1 MAQTKTQFG
10 YRSAPR
16 SGSGGREAAEHAV
29 VVVGAGPVGLSL
41 AIDLA
46 QRGQSVVLL
55 DDADRIG
62 EGSRAICFSKR
73 SLEFWDRLGIGQRM
87 VDKGV
92 VWSVGKIF
100 HGDSQLYQ
108 FNLLPEEGHKRP
120 AFINL
125 QQFYAEAYLVDRVEE
140 LPAIDLRWRNKVIGL
155 EQRNDHVRADDRD
168 AGWPLSAARRL
179 SSSPATAPVRRCGR
193 WSGAEFAGQ
202 VFEDQF
208 LIADVKMTAEFPTE
222 RWFWFDPPFH
232 AGRSALLHK
241 QPDDIWRI
249 DLQLSR
255 YADPAFEK
263 QPENVRPR
271 IARMLGHDKFDFEWI
286 SLYKFQCRRM
296 DRFIHGRVIFAGD
309 AAHQVSPFGARGA
322 NSGLEDAEN
331 IAWKLDRVLRG
342 TSPEALLESYHTER
356 SAAAD
361 ENIRE
366 STRSTDF
373 MAPASHQEARLR
385 KAVLSLAKETEFGK
399 RMVNGGRLS
408 VPSIYDTPLSTA
420 DGDAWRGGPRPGAS
434 MPDAPIAAPIWPAD
448 VPDRSF
454 HRRGNA
460 VHAAGVRQWRG
471 DRCARGR
478 WPIRIGGEGGFADRQ
493 GTGWRAL
500 RRRTRHRLSAAARRL
515 CRRALPAP
523 DAGRRSTPRWR
534 APPAE
539 LRFCHDAVHQL
550 EFCQAGRC
558 LPRHRRG
565 ASRVERDAK
574 RRPRCRAGA
583 GARQSYRRHRGA
595 AMKPSRS
602 PSGGCSMPASSS
614 NSSNNRIHGLERRKG
629 LN

>member
-1 MAQTKTQFG
+1 MAQTQTQFG
-10 YRSAPR
+10 YRRHPDQDRA
-16 SGSGGREAAEHAV
+16 GTNVAVHAV

-41 AIDLA
+41 AIALA

-125 QQFYAEAYLVDRVEE
+125 QQFYAEAYLVDRIGE
-140 LPAIDLRWRNKVIGL
+140 LPLIDLRWRNKVVGL
-155 EQRNDHVRADDRD
+155 EQRNDHVRLTIETPDGPYRLH
-168 AGWPLSAARRL
+168 AGFVVACDGAR
-179 SSSPATAPVRRCGR
+179 SSLRQMV
-193 WSGAEFAGQ
+193 GAEFAGH

-208 LIADVKMTAEFPTE
+208 LIADVRMTAAFPTE

-249 DLQLSR
+249 DLQLHPD
-255 YADPAFEK
+255 ADPVIEK
-263 QPENVRPR
+263 RPENVRPR

-296 DRFIHGRVIFAGD
+296 DKFLHGHVIFAGD

-342 TSPEALLESYHTER
+342 TSPETLLESYHIER

-373 MAPASHQEARLR
+373 MAPASQQEARLR

-408 VPSIYDTPLSTA
+408 VPSVYDTPLSTA
-420 DGDAWRGGPRPGAS
+420 DGDAWRGGPPPGAS
-434 MPDAPIAAPIWPAD
+434 MPDAPLA
-448 VPDRSF
+448 DRSGQPMF
-454 HRRGNA
+454 LTEAFISKGTQFTLLKFGNGAA
-460 VHAAGVRQWRG
+460 VGAPEGVE
-471 DRCARGR
+471 A
-478 WPIRIGGEGGFADRQ
+478 IRIGGEGGFADAAGMASARYDAEP
-493 GTGWRAL
+493 GTAYLL
-500 RRRTRHRLSAAARRL
+500 RPDGYVAARFRHL
-515 CRRALPAP
+515 SRPALESALARA
-523 DAGRRSTPRWR
+523 AG
-534 APPAE
+534 
-539 LRFCHDAVHQL
+539 QN
-550 EFCQAGRC
+550 
-558 LPRHRRG
+558 RG
-565 ASRVERDAK
+565 LS
-574 RRPRCRAGA
+574 
-583 GARQSYRRHRGA
+583 
-595 AMKPSRS
+595 
-602 PSGGCSMPASSS
+602 
-614 NSSNNRIHGLERRKG
+614 
-629 LN
+629 

>member
-1 MAQTKTQFG
+1 MAQAENQARTQFG
-10 YRSAPR
+10 YRRHPDQDKA
-16 SGSGGREAAEHAV
+16 GADGAEYPV

-46 QRGQSVVLL
+46 QRGQAVVLL

-100 HGDSQLYQ
+100 HGHSQLYQ
-108 FNLLPEEGHKRP
+108 FNLLPEQGHKRP

-125 QQFYAEAYLVDRVEE
+125 QQFYAEAYLVDRVGE
-140 LPAIDLRWRNKVIGL
+140 LSSIDLRWRNKVTGL
-155 EQRNDHVRADDRD
+155 QHRNDYVALTVLTPDGPYQMHAQFVVACD
-168 AGWPLSAARRL
+168 GAR
-179 SSSPATAPVRRCGR
+179 SSLRQMV
-193 WSGAEFAGQ
+193 GAEFAGQ

-208 LIADVKMTAEFPTE
+208 LIADVRMTAEFPTE

-249 DLQLSR
+249 DLQLNR
-255 YADPAFEK
+255 DADPVVEK
-263 QPENVRPR
+263 LPENVRPR
-271 IARMLGHDKFDFEWI
+271 IARMLGHDKFEFEWI

-331 IAWKLDRVLRG
+331 LSWKLDRVLRRQ
-342 TSPEALLESYHTER
+342 SPEGLLESYHIER

-373 MAPASHQEARLR
+373 MAPNSHQEARLR

-399 RMVNGGRLS
+399 RMVNAGRLS
-408 VPSIYDTPLSTA
+408 VPSVYETPLSTA
-420 DGDAWRGGPRPGAS
+420 DGDSWRGGPRPGAS
-434 MPDAPIAAPIWPAD
+434 MPDAPLSAPSGDAMFLTEAFAQNGTRFTWLEFGNGAAPD
-448 VPDRSF
+448 VPD
-454 HRRGNA
+454 GL
-460 VHAAGVRQWRG
+460 GV
-471 DRCARGR
+471 
-478 WPIRIGGEGGFADRQ
+478 IRIGADGLVDTEG
-493 GTGWRAL
+493 L
-500 RRRTRHRLSAAARRL
+500 
-515 CRRALPAP
+515 
-523 DAGRRSTPRWR
+523 
-534 APPAE
+534 
-539 LRFCHDAVHQL
+539 
-550 EFCQAGRC
+550 
-558 LPRHRRG
+558 
-565 ASRVERDAK
+565 
-574 RRPRCRAGA
+574 A
-583 GARQSYRRHRGA
+583 GARYDAEPGTTYLLRPDGYVAARFRHPTRTAVEA
-595 AMKPSRS
+595 ALSR
-602 PSGGCSMPASSS
+602 ASA
-614 NSSNNRIHGLERRKG
+614 

>member
-1 MAQTKTQFG
+1 MAQQSKTRFG
-10 YRSAPR
+10 YRRHADQDR
-16 SGSGGREAAEHAV
+16 SGADAAEHPV

-46 QRGQSVVLL
+46 QRGQTVVLL

-73 SLEFWDRLGIGQRM
+73 SLEFWDRLGVGSRM

-100 HGDSQLYQ
+100 HGASQLYQ

-140 LPAIDLRWRNKVIGL
+140 LSAIDLRWRNKVTGL
-155 EQRNDHVRADDRD
+155 EKRNDHVALTVETPD
-168 AGWPLSAARRL
+168 GPYRL
-179 SSSPATAPVRRCGR
+179 HAQYVVACDGAKSSLRQLV
-193 WSGAEFAGQ
+193 GAEFSGQ

-249 DLQLSR
+249 DLQLSPD
-255 YADPAFEK
+255 ADPLAEK
-263 QPENVRPR
+263 RPENVRPR
-271 IARMLGHDKFDFEWI
+271 IARMLGHDKFEFEWI

-296 DRFIHGRVIFAGD
+296 DRFIHGRVMFAGD

-331 IAWKLDRVLRG
+331 LAWKLDRVLRRI
-342 TSPEALLESYHTER
+342 SPESLLESYHVER
-356 SAAAD
+356 RAAAD

-373 MAPASHQEARLR
+373 MAPNSHQEARLR

-399 RMVNGGRLS
+399 RMINGGRLS
-408 VPSIYDTPLSTA
+408 VPCSYETPLSSPDA
-420 DGDAWRGGPRPGAS
+420 DAWRGGPRPGSS
-434 MPDAPIAAPIWPAD
+434 MLDAP
-448 VPDRSF
+448 V
-454 HRRGNA
+454 
-460 VHAAGVRQWRG
+460 
-471 DRCARGR
+471 
-478 WPIRIGGEGGFADRQ
+478 
-493 GTGWRAL
+493 
-500 RRRTRHRLSAAARRL
+500 
-515 CRRALPAP
+515 
-523 DAGRRSTPRWR
+523 ST
-534 APPAE
+534 
-539 LRFCHDAVHQL
+539 
-550 EFCQAGRC
+550 
-558 LPRHRRG
+558 
-565 ASRVERDAK
+565 
-574 RRPRCRAGA
+574 GA
-583 GARQSYRRHRGA
+583 GEQAYLTDA
-595 AMKPSRS
+595 F
-602 PSGGCSMPASSS
+602 
-614 NSSNNRIHGLERRKG
+614 RKDG
-629 LN
+629 TDFTLLS

>member
-1 MAQTKTQFG
+1 MAQPSKIQFG
-10 YRSAPR
+10 YRRHPDQDRVA
-16 SGSGGREAAEHAV
+16 GDAARHTV

-73 SLEFWDRLGIGQRM
+73 SLEYWDRLGIGQRM

-100 HGDSQLYQ
+100 HGASQLYQ
-108 FNLLPEEGHKRP
+108 FNLLAEEGHKRP

-125 QQFYAEAYLVDRVEE
+125 QQFHAEAYLVDRVQE
-140 LPAIDLRWRNKVIGL
+140 LAGVDLRWRNKVIAL
-155 EQRNDHVRADDRD
+155 EQRNDHAVLTVETPDGPYRIQADFVVACD
-168 AGWPLSAARRL
+168 GAR
-179 SSSPATAPVRRCGR
+179 SSLRQMV
-193 WSGAEFAGQ
+193 GAEFAGQ

-208 LIADVKMTAEFPTE
+208 LIADVRMTAAFPTE

-249 DLQLSR
+249 DLQLNR
-255 YADPAFEK
+255 FADPAFEK

-271 IARMLGHDKFDFEWI
+271 IARMLGHDQFEFEWI

-296 DRFIHGRVIFAGD
+296 DKFVHGRVVFAGD

-331 IAWKLDRVLRG
+331 LAWKLDRILRR
-342 TSPEALLESYHTER
+342 TSPEALLESYHIER

-373 MAPASHQEARLR
+373 MAPNSHQEARLR
-385 KAVLSLAKETEFGK
+385 KAVLALAKETEFGK

-408 VPSIYDTPLSTA
+408 VPSVYQTPLSTSDA
-420 DGDAWRGGPRPGAS
+420 EAWRGGPRPGVS
-434 MPDAPIAAPIWPAD
+434 MLDAPVAA
-448 VPDRSF
+448 RSGDCPYLTDAF
-454 HRRGNA
+454 IRAGKRFTLLEFANGAALEAPEGVA
-460 VHAAGVRQWRG
+460 V
-471 DRCARGR
+471 
-478 WPIRIGGEGGFADRQ
+478 IRIGGDDGLAD
-493 GTGWRAL
+493 
-500 RRRTRHRLSAAARRL
+500 SAGL
-515 CRRALPAP
+515 
-523 DAGRRSTPRWR
+523 
-534 APPAE
+534 
-539 LRFCHDAVHQL
+539 
-550 EFCQAGRC
+550 
-558 LPRHRRG
+558 
-565 ASRVERDAK
+565 
-574 RRPRCRAGA
+574 A
-583 GARQSYRRHRGA
+583 GARYDAEPGTAYLLRPDGYVAARFRHPTRA
-595 AMKPSRS
+595 AVDAALARAT
-602 PSGGCSMPASSS
+602 GH
-614 NSSNNRIHGLERRKG
+614 N
-629 LN
+629 

>member
-1 MAQTKTQFG
+1 MASANDQAKTQFG
-10 YRSAPR
+10 YRRHPDQDRA
-16 SGSGGREAAEHAV
+16 GDDVAEHSV

-46 QRGQSVVLL
+46 QRGHRVTLL

-73 SLEFWDRLGIGQRM
+73 SLEYWDRLGVGDRM
-87 VDKGV
+87 VAKGV

-125 QQFYAEAYLVDRVEE
+125 QQFYAEAYLVDRVRE
-140 LPAIDLRWRNKVIGL
+140 LPDIDLRWRNKVVGL
-155 EQRNDHVRADDRD
+155 EPRNDAVALTIETPDGPYRLQARYVIACDGAR
-168 AGWPLSAARRL
+168 SALRRM
-179 SSSPATAPVRRCGR
+179 V
-193 WSGAEFAGQ
+193 GAEFSGQ

-208 LIADVKMTAEFPTE
+208 LIADVKMAAAFPTE

-249 DLQLSR
+249 DLQLDRS
-255 YADPAFEK
+255 ADPATER

-271 IARMLGHDKFDFEWI
+271 IARMLGHDKFEFEWI

-296 DRFIHGRVIFAGD
+296 DRFIHGRVMFAGD

-322 NSGLEDAEN
+322 NSGIEDAEN
-331 IAWKLDRVLRG
+331 LAWKLDRVLRKS
-342 TSPEALLESYHTER
+342 SPETLLETYHIER

-373 MAPASHQEARLR
+373 MAPSSGQEARLR

-408 VPSIYDTPLSTA
+408 VPCVYETPLSTA
-420 DGDAWRGGPRPGAS
+420 DSEPWEAGPRPGMS
-434 MPDAPIAAPIWPAD
+434 MPDAPVANGSDA
-448 VPDRSF
+448 
-454 HRRGNA
+454 
-460 VHAAGVRQWRG
+460 
-471 DRCARGR
+471 CAFLTEAF
-478 WPIRIGGEGGFADRQ
+478 IK
-493 GTGWRAL
+493 
-500 RRRTRHRLSAAARRL
+500 
-515 CRRALPAP
+515 
-523 DAGRRSTPRWR
+523 AGRRFTLLAFGNGADIEAPKDVVVVRIGSDGGLTDQQGLAGKRYGAEAGTAYLLRPDGYVAARFRHPTRSAIDAALAR
-534 APPAE
+534 A
-539 LRFCHDAVHQL
+539 
-550 EFCQAGRC
+550 AG
-558 LPRHRRG
+558 
-565 ASRVERDAK
+565 
-574 RRPRCRAGA
+574 
-583 GARQSYRRHRGA
+583 
-595 AMKPSRS
+595 
-602 PSGGCSMPASSS
+602 
-614 NSSNNRIHGLERRKG
+614 IH
-629 LN
+629 

>member
-1 MAQTKTQFG
+1 MVQQSKTQFG
-10 YRSAPR
+10 YRRHPDQDRIGAD
-16 SGSGGREAAEHAV
+16 AAQYPV

-46 QRGQSVVLL
+46 QRGLPVLLL

-73 SLEFWDRLGIGQRM
+73 SLEFWDRLGVGGRM

-100 HGDSQLYQ
+100 HGASQLFQ
-108 FNLLPEEGHKRP
+108 FDLLPEQGHKRP

-125 QQFYAEAYLVDRVEE
+125 QQFHAEAYLVDRVQE

-155 EQRNDHVRADDRD
+155 EQRHDLVVLTIETPDGPYRIRAAYVVACD
-168 AGWPLSAARRL
+168 GAR
-179 SSSPATAPVRRCGR
+179 SSLRQMV
-193 WSGAEFAGQ
+193 GAEFAGK

-249 DLQLSR
+249 DLQLHPD
-255 YADPAFEK
+255 ADPAIEK
-263 QPENVRPR
+263 LPENVRPR
-271 IARMLGHDKFDFEWI
+271 IARMLGHEKFEFEWI

-331 IAWKLDRVLRG
+331 LAWKLDRVLRK
-342 TSPEALLESYHTER
+342 TSPEALLESYHAER
-356 SAAAD
+356 SGAAD

-373 MAPASHQEARLR
+373 MAPGSRQEARLR

-399 RMVNGGRLS
+399 RMINGGRLS
-408 VPSIYDTPLSTA
+408 VPSIYDSPLSTA
-420 DGDAWRGGPRPGAS
+420 DCDAWRGGPRPGAS
-434 MPDAPIAAPIWPAD
+434 MPDAPLAAPAGDPTFLTEAFIKAGTRFTLLEFGNGGAVD
-448 VPDRSF
+448 RPD
-454 HRRGNA
+454 
-460 VHAAGVRQWRG
+460 GVG
-471 DRCARGR
+471 V
-478 WPIRIGGEGGFADRQ
+478 IRIGGNDGFSD
-493 GTGWRAL
+493 
-500 RRRTRHRLSAAARRL
+500 SAGL
-515 CRRALPAP
+515 
-523 DAGRRSTPRWR
+523 
-534 APPAE
+534 
-539 LRFCHDAVHQL
+539 
-550 EFCQAGRC
+550 
-558 LPRHRRG
+558 
-565 ASRVERDAK
+565 
-574 RRPRCRAGA
+574 A
-583 GARQSYRRHRGA
+583 GARYDAEPGTAYLLRPDGYVAARFRHPTRSVLETALARA
-595 AMKPSRS
+595 A
-602 PSGGCSMPASSS
+602 GH
-614 NSSNNRIHGLERRKG
+614 N
-629 LN
+629 